1 MIGKEDVVY
10 VALTKPEL
18 DACIDTAKHISG
30 HVVDRKDL
38 HARDDLERFINVL
51 MGEVAEQMVI
61 KWLKEQ
67 GKFAESAVD
76 KTSNKPDVG
85 HDVKVINR
93 ANGAELLCSVKSSLS
108 YKLDVEGILSIC
120 KIASKES
127 ELKDINI
134 QVYFWLTTNP
144 KKNESR
150 LTVPSLRQA
159 AIIGWFGRNDLLKF
173 AAYNHEEGR
182 EAPIETLNGGRTM
195 ASLLG
200 RLS

>member
-1 MIGKEDVVY
+1 MIAEDDVIHIE
-10 VALTKPEL
+10 LIKREL

-76 KTSNKPDVG
+76 KISNKPDMG
-85 HDVKVINR
+85 HDIKVIR
-93 ANGAELLCSVKSSLS
+93 TNGNELLLCSVKSSLS
-108 YKLDVEGILSIC
+108 YKLDVQGILNIC
-120 KIASKES
+120 KIASKKS
-127 ELKDINI
+127 ELRDINV
-134 QVYFWLTTNP
+134 QVYFWLTLNP
-144 KKNESR
+144 KDNGNR

-195 ASLLG
+195 SSLLTL
-200 RLS
+200 LS

>member
-127 ELKDINI
+127 ECKRKHNYALKTAFCFQITKPVLCFYKIEHFI
-134 QVYFWLTTNP
+134 QHSESSLICWMFCLNHTN
-144 KKNESR
+144 
-150 LTVPSLRQA
+150 
-159 AIIGWFGRNDLLKF
+159 
-173 AAYNHEEGR
+173 
-182 EAPIETLNGGRTM
+182 
-195 ASLLG
+195 
-200 RLS
+200 